1 MLLERPL
8 AARAIQWLVWAILM
22 VVVMRWMARSR
33 NHPRPPA
40 EERVLSHPRSTLIMG
55 LVCFIFFAAAAIL
68 SNVFRNHT
76 TTWWTTSIF
85 VGFALVSL
93 PMITDYF
100 IARHQVSEDG
110 LAYRKMTGAARY
122 LRWSDLKRVRYATGM
137 KWFRLETKSGE
148 VARISAML
156 MGLPEF
162 ARLLLAH
169 TPEDAIDHDTLP
181 VLQATAG
188 GDAPSVWA

>member
-1 MLLERPL
+1 
-8 AARAIQWLVWAILM
+8 
-22 VVVMRWMARSR
+22 
-33 NHPRPPA
+33 
-40 EERVLSHPRSTLIMG
+40 MG
-55 LVCFIFFAAAAIL
+55 LACFIFFAAAAIL

-76 TTWWTTSIF
+76 TTWGTTSIF
-85 VGFALVSL
+85 VGFALISL

-100 IARHQVSEDG
+100 IARHKVSEEG
-110 LAYRKMTGAARY
+110 LAYRKITGAARY
-122 LRWSDLKRVRYATGM
+122 LRWSELKHVRYATGM
-137 KWFRLETKSGE
+137 KWFRLETQSGE

-169 TPEDAIDHDTLP
+169 TPKDAIDDAALP

-188 GDAPSVWA
+188 GNAPSVWA

>member
-1 MLLERPL
+1 MLLERPS

-100 IARHQVSEDG
+100 IARHKVDRRDWRTERSPE
-110 LAYRKMTGAARY
+110 
-122 LRWSDLKRVRYATGM
+122 LRDICAGP
-137 KWFRLETKSGE
+137 
-148 VARISAML
+148 ISSAF
-156 MGLPEF
+156 GTRR
-162 ARLLLAH
+162 A
-169 TPEDAIDHDTLP
+169 
-181 VLQATAG
+181 
-188 GDAPSVWA
+188 

>member
-1 MLLERPL
+1 MIEKPL
-8 AARAIQWLVWAILM
+8 AARAIQWLVWAIFMLA
-22 VVVMRWMARSR
+22 VMRWMARSR
-33 NHPRPPA
+33 NRPRPPA

-55 LVCFIFFAAAAIL
+55 LVCFVFFAGAAIV

-85 VGFALVSL
+85 VGFALLSF
-93 PMITDYF
+93 PMISDYF
-100 IARHQVSEDG
+100 IARYMVSEDG
-110 LAYRKMTGAARY
+110 LAYRKITGSARY
-122 LRWSDLKRVRYATGM
+122 LRWSELRYVRYATGM
-137 KWFRLETKSGE
+137 KWFRLETQSGE

-162 ARLLLAH
+162 ARLLLAN
-169 TPEDAIDHDTLP
+169 TPKDAIDSDALP